1 MNKQE
6 REELKYKEKTLE
18 DIQNYMV
25 NRHDELL
32 EDPDA
37 LKMLERAEKGL
48 LEDISKLKEV

>member
-1 MNKQE
+1 MNKKQ
-6 REELKYKEKTLE
+6 REDLKYKEETLK

-37 LKMLERAEKGL
+37 LKMLKGAEKGL